1 MNIIPDSDIILLKC
15 PLELDNKN
23 QITFSSKEAQYNYFN
38 SLPKIALD
46 SASYVRKD
54 ESIRVPELLED
65 ILQYNYLMYR
75 NHNYSDKWIYAF
87 ITDSEYLNDNCT
99 RIDFAT
105 DVFQTWQFDLEYKP
119 SFVIR
124 EHVND
129 DTIGKHTLPEN
140 LDTGE
145 PIAAYESNLSDIV
158 TNQGD
163 YVGILSDWTP
173 TDGGLGTGEQ
183 FEGITIVNKGVFGHQ
198 CFVFKLQK
206 NPSGTTTPDI
216 EDIRK
221 YLFCTNSDGHI
232 GDVKDMFII
241 PGALIDE
248 NSSTGN
254 ITLSTVTRTIV
265 GSASYT
271 FSFWKFKESFDPKT
285 LPFQFLKPTS
295 TVFPGLTI
303 RNNKCYCYPYNF
315 LQIRN
320 NNGNY
325 NNYKYEYFADNTY
338 ATFDIDLA
346 LSIGISGQCVPKNY
360 LGVENNYAEG
370 LPLGKYPTCNWTA
383 DSFTNWITQQAV
395 NIPTR
400 LLTAGIVNTG
410 SGMESVRE
418 ASAKGLFGAIGSEA
432 AEIAGII
439 GDFYTSNLAPNIE
452 GGGNV
457 GDVLFSDGGNTF
469 TFKAMRARDEY
480 IKQIDD
486 YFSMF
491 GYKVNELKV
500 PNITGRSNW
509 NYVETQNINIL
520 ADIPQNDLNLIK
532 EMFNNGIT
540 LWHTTN
546 YFLDY
551 SRTNS
556 IV

>member
-23 QITFSSKEAQYNYFN
+23 QITFSTAEAQFNYFN
-38 SLPKIALD
+38 SLPKIVLD
-46 SASYVRKD
+46 NASYVRKD

-99 RIDFAT
+99 RIDFET

-140 LDTGE
+140 LDIGE
-145 PIAAYESNLSDIV
+145 PIAISETNYTDFNSNY
-158 TNQGD
+158 
-163 YVGILSDWTP
+163 YVGVLTDWIP
-173 TDGGLGTGEQ
+173 TNGGIGTGDQ
-183 FEGITIVNKGVFGHQ
+183 YDGITIFNKGVFGHQ
-198 CFVFKLQK
+198 CIVFKLQK
-206 NPSGTTTPDI
+206 NPSGTTTPDV

-221 YLFCTNSDGHI
+221 YLLITNGDGHI

-241 PGALIDE
+241 PGGLIDE
-248 NSSTGN
+248 NASTGN
-254 ITLSTVTRTIV
+254 VTLTPVDRTII
-265 GSASYT
+265 GTTHIT
-271 FSFWKFKESFDPKT
+271 FSFWKMKESFTPKSVEYK
-285 LPFQFLKPTS
+285 FLKPTTS
-295 TVFPGLTI
+295 ATFPNLTI
-303 RNNKCYCYPYNF
+303 RNNKCYCYPYNY

-320 NNGNY
+320 NNGNH
-325 NNYKYEYFADNTY
+325 NNYRYENFSDSTY
-338 ATFDIDLA
+338 ATFNIDLA
-346 LSIGISGQCVPKNY
+346 LSIGISGQCVPTGY
-360 LGVENNYAEG
+360 LGVANNYAEG
-370 LPLGKYPTCNWTA
+370 IPLGKYPTCNWSA
-383 DSFTNWITQQAV
+383 DSFTNWLTQQAV

-400 LLTAGIVNTG
+400 LISGGLINTG
-410 SGMESVRE
+410 RAVEGMRN
-418 ASAKGLFGAIGSEA
+418 ASAKDFAGAIGSEA
-432 AEIAGII
+432 GEIAGLI
-439 GDFYTSNLAPNIE
+439 GEFYSASLSPNIE

-469 TFKAMRARDEY
+469 TFKAMRPKDEY
-480 IKQIDD
+480 IQQIDD
-486 YFSMF
+486 YFTMF
-491 GYKVNELKV
+491 GYKVNELKI